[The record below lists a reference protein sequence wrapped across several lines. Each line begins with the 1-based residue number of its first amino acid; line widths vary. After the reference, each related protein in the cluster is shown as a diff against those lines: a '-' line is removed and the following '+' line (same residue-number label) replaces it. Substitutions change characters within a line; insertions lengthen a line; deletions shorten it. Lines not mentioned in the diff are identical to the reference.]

1 MGWLVS
7 VVVLQ
12 SPADVQELIVT
23 WQRPS
28 LAPDHFQEHPG
39 MHMFGQ
45 NWWYLR
51 AISLFPQ
58 IISATRCSFLLEF
71 LSSLG

>member
-7 VVVLQ
+7 VAVLQ
-12 SPADVQELIVT
+12 SPAELELIVT
-23 WQRPS
+23 WQPPS

-39 MHMFGQ
+39 THTFGQ

-51 AISLFPQ
+51 AISLLPQ
-58 IISATRCSFLLEF
+58 IISATKGSFLLE
-71 LSSLG
+71 LVK